1 MEMTQFGKHF
11 KQNRTISLN
20 QRKEIHRILENGPTT
35 VTGISEMVEFAKP
48 VIVWNLLSMLRWGE
62 VEVTGEEHHELV
74 YGLKEV

>member
-1 MEMTQFGKHF
+1 MTQFGKYF
-11 KQNRTISLN
+11 KRNRTITLN
-20 QRKEIHRILENGPTT
+20 QRKAIHQILENGPTT
-35 VTGISEMVEFAKP
+35 VTAISEKVEFGKP